1 LLANGKNRLR
11 ANVIPLQSF
20 AIHHYL
26 KVLAYFHANL
36 IPQMHELITFLKEL
50 MDAEKLAALVTL
62 YGGLYLVAFIIFAE
76 TGLFV
81 GFFLPGDSLLF
92 VTGLMIA
99 NSQNPFDSG
108 AANLLYWISIIT
120 LAGIIGNSVGYWF
133 GKKTGPLLFERRDT
147 LLFKRKHVLQAK
159 EFYEK
164 KGGGAIILARF
175 LPIVRTFAP
184 IVAGVVKMD
193 RKKFFF
199 YNVVGSIAWVGSMV
213 LAGYFLG
220 EIEWVKK
227 NFEKIVIGLIVVT
240 TAPVLFKMFFSKKKS
255 PVLEVTK
262 DMVDETINSD
272 K

>member
-1 LLANGKNRLR
+1 MQEF
-11 ANVIPLQSF
+11 IDF
-20 AIHHYL
+20 
-26 KVLAYFHANL
+26 F
-36 IPQMHELITFLKEL
+36 KEL

-99 NSQNPFDSG
+99 NSQSPFENDL
-108 AANLLYWISIIT
+108 ANVSYWIVLIT
-120 LAGIIGNSVGYWF
+120 LAGIIGNMVGYWF
-133 GKKTGPLLFERRDT
+133 GKKTGPLLFHKKDT
-147 LLFKRKHVLQAK
+147 LLFKQKHLQQAK
-159 EFYEK
+159 EFYDK
-164 KGGGAIILARF
+164 RGGAAIILARF

-193 RKKFFF
+193 RRVFII
-199 YNVVGSIAWVGSMV
+199 NNILGSIAWVTSMI

-220 EIEWVKK
+220 ENEWVKH

-240 TAPVLFKMFFSKKKS
+240 TAPVILKMFFHKKA
-255 PVLEVTK
+255 PQATK
-262 DMVDETINSD
+262 
-272 K
+272 